1 MKIDYKQKKILSQ
14 EAQEQQ
20 NLKYILKSSSLIV
33 QGHVIETEK
42 DIESLETKLASLKTS
57 YPLKV
62 EEIANTYQELENAK
76 AGLKFLN
83 DLKEELGL

>member
-1 MKIDYKQKKILSQ
+1 MKINYKEKKILSQ

-20 NLKYILKSSSLIV
+20 NLKYILKSTSLTV

-42 DIESLETKLASLKTS
+42 DIESLETKLACLKTS

-62 EEIANTYQELENAK
+62 KEIADTYQELENAK